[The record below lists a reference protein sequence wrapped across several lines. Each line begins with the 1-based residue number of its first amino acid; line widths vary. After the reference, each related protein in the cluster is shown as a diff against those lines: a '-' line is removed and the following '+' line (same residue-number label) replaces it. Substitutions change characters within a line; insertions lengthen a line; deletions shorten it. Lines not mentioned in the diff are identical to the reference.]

1 MAEIERRDSGETNV
15 DVALGMSYG
24 ECRIWLDHHS
34 EGELRYSG
42 GRGPR
47 SVVVTYAVT
56 DDQILFLV
64 PAYNEVTQYVPGK
77 QVTLQVA
84 GERSGA
90 APRYYDTVSVTG
102 TANLPRVE
110 QAPIVRR
117 TNFVEVWPPGVST
130 SVICLPMAE
139 LEGSERQLSTA
150 RQLLHQAESDHVPG
164 PGRRSLRH

>member
-1 MAEIERRDSGETNV
+1 MAKIERPDCVEPNV
-15 DVALGMSYG
+15 DATRGMSYD

-34 EGELRYSG
+34 EGGLGYIG

-64 PAYNEVTQYVPGK
+64 PAYNEVAQYVPGK
-77 QVTLQVA
+77 QVTLQVG
-84 GERSGA
+84 GECSGP
-90 APRYYDTVSVTG
+90 APRYYDRVSVTG

-117 TNFVEVWPPGVST
+117 TSFMEFWPPGVST

-139 LEGSERQLSTA
+139 IEGSERQLKHA
-150 RQLLHQAESDHVPG
+150 
-164 PGRRSLRH
+164 

>member
-1 MAEIERRDSGETNV
+1 MAAIERRDGGETN
-15 DVALGMSYG
+15 AGATRGMSYG
-24 ECRIWLDHHS
+24 ECRAWLDHHS
-34 EGELRYSG
+34 EGGLRYIG

-77 QVTLQVA
+77 QVTLQVS
-84 GERSGA
+84 GECGGP
-90 APRYYDTVSVTG
+90 APRYYGTVSVTG

-110 QAPIVRR
+110 QAPLVRR
-117 TNFVEVWPPGVST
+117 TNFVELWPPGVST

-139 LEGSERQLSTA
+139 LQGSERRLKHPW
-150 RQLLHQAESDHVPG
+150 LLCNEA
-164 PGRRSLRH
+164 

>member
-56 DDQILFLV
+56 DNQILFLV
-64 PAYNEVTQYVPGK
+64 PAYNEITQYVPGK
-77 QVTLQVA
+77 QVTFQVS
-84 GERSGA
+84 GESSGPV
-90 APRYYDTVSVTG
+90 PRHYDTVRVTG
-102 TANLPRVE
+102 TANLPRLA
-110 QAPIVRR
+110 QAPIVRK
-117 TNFVEVWPPGVST
+117 TNFVELWPPHMTT
-130 SVICLPMAE
+130 SVICLPMAQ
-139 LEGSERQLSTA
+139 LEGSERPLTHA
-150 RQLLHQAESDHVPG
+150 
-164 PGRRSLRH
+164 